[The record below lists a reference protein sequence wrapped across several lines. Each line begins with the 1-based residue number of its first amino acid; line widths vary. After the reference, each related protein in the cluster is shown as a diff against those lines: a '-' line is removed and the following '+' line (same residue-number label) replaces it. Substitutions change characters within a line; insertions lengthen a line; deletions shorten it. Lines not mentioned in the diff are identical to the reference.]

1 MMNEIRKMIEN
12 GESEKV
18 EFKENFDKEAVE
30 TAVAFANT
38 KGGVILIGIS
48 DKGEIK
54 GVRIEKDTL
63 KNWANQISQS
73 TEPSIIPDIFDRA
86 IDKKHIVV
94 VQITEFPIKPTS
106 VKGIH

>member
-1 MMNEIRKMIEN
+1 MNEIWQMIEN
-12 GESEKV
+12 GESETT

-54 GVRIEKDTL
+54 GIQIGRSTL
-63 KNWANQISQS
+63 KNW
-73 TEPSIIPDIFDRA
+73 
-86 IDKKHIVV
+86 
-94 VQITEFPIKPTS
+94 
-106 VKGIH
+106 